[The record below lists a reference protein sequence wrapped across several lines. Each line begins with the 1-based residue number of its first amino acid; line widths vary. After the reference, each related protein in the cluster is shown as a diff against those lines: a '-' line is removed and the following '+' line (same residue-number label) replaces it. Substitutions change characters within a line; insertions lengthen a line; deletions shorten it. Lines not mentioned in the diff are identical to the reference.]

1 VRVGIW
7 VEADTLWV
15 GARRDMGWCE
25 RPSGSLPSLLSCYEK
40 PHFHLAN
47 DAQRTEYPRR
57 NQLINHMNDRDQ
69 RRYDRLTRIQTFGIA
84 NAADYA
90 ASTKAKAHFTA
101 ITGHITALDDA
112 KAGQLPA
119 RASKETL
126 IDALRLDLKN
136 IARTARSI
144 ELKENGFAAP
154 YTIPNNPAESAI
166 TTHADAVLK
175 LLEDNNAP
183 VAQGGDTPEQKTAK
197 AALRARFVE
206 YLLPADFVEDLR
218 ADRDAISSTNTHNQT
233 ETQSGVEDT
242 ARIGQILGQATDDV
256 QELDAMFSNLY
267 TRDPAKL
274 HAWQRASR
282 VERAP
287 EREKKPTVPVIPPT
301 A

>member
-1 VRVGIW
+1 
-7 VEADTLWV
+7 
-15 GARRDMGWCE
+15 
-25 RPSGSLPSLLSCYEK
+25 
-40 PHFHLAN
+40 
-47 DAQRTEYPRR
+47 
-57 NQLINHMNDRDQ
+57 MNDRDQ
-69 RRYDRLTRIQTFGIA
+69 RRYDRLTRISTFGTA
-84 NAADYA
+84 NAADFA
-90 ASTKAKAHFTA
+90 TSAKAKGHFKNIA
-101 ITGHITALDDA
+101 DHITALDAA

-144 ELKENGFAAP
+144 ELKHNGFAAP
-154 YTIPNNPAESAI
+154 YALPHNPAESAI
-166 TTHADAVLK
+166 TTHSDAVLK
-175 LLEDNNAP
+175 LLEDNNDPIAD
-183 VAQGGDTPEQKTAK
+183 GGDTPDQKAAK

-218 ADRDAISSTNTHNQT
+218 ADRDAISATNTHNQT

-242 ARIGQILGQATDDV
+242 ARISQILAQAAEDV
-256 QELDAMFSNLY
+256 QELDAMFANLY

-287 EREKKPTVPVIPPT
+287 VREKKPAVPTPT
-301 A
+301 PTP

>member
-1 VRVGIW
+1 MRVE
-7 VEADTLWV
+7 VWV
-15 GARRDMGWCE
+15 GARRGLGWCE

-47 DAQRTEYPRR
+47 DAQQTEYPRR

-69 RRYDRLTRIQTFGIA
+69 RRYDRLTRINTFGIT

-90 ASTKAKAHFTA
+90 TSAKAKAHFKSVA
-101 ITGHITALDDA
+101 DHIAALDDA

-144 ELKENGFAAP
+144 ELKNNGFAAP
-154 YTIPNNPAESAI
+154 YTLPNNPAESAI

-175 LLEDNNAP
+175 LLENN
-183 VAQGGDTPEQKTAK
+183 PEETEDQINAK
-197 AALRARFVE
+197 AALRARFVD

-218 ADRDAISSTNTHNQT
+218 ADRDAITDTNTHNQT

-242 ARIGQILGQATDDV
+242 ARIGQILTQAAEDV

-287 EREKKPTVPVIPPT
+287 EREKKPTTSPT
-301 A
+301 PNTAGNQSPSNG